1 MKAAPIFETMTHE
14 QIESQAAEKTAAI
27 SAAIKSFISDRRKEK
42 NGINLVTV
50 GEAAGIQN
58 LGTILYRP
66 GITMHTVLRVLG
78 ALEVLCIVSGKSIK
92 PLQSEIVDIL
102 TD

>member
-1 MKAAPIFETMTHE
+1 MTPQ
-14 QIESQAAEKTAAI
+14 QIESTAADKTAAI
-27 SAAIKSFISDRRKEK
+27 SAAIKSFITERRKEK

-58 LGTILYRP
+58 LGTILSRP
-66 GITMHTVLRVLG
+66 GITMHTVFRVLG
-78 ALEVLCIVSGKSIK
+78 ALQLLCLPKYKSVG
-92 PLQSEIVDIL
+92 PLYSEIVDIL